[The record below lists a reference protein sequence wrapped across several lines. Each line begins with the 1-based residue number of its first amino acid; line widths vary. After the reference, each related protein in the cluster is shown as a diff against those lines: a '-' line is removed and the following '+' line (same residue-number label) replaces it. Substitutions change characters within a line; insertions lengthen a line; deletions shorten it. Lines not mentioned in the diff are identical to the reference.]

1 MEQVSRNLESTFTT
15 PAQLDVLRRMLAMNE
30 GDAHARSLACSG
42 AKDEKGTLGTL
53 HIARFPQ

>member
-30 GDAHARSLACSG
+30 GDARSLACSG

-53 HIARFPQ
+53 HIARFSQ